1 VTKGEKRAMWIAG
14 VVILLI
20 ILYLLLRK
28 GNNTNINQEGA
39 PTYTNYNLSPGSW
52 NGTAS
57 GLPSIQAANPSSC
70 GCSGGATTSGF
81 FNSLQDMLNTFM
93 AGSTAAFNNYENNV
107 YANQPSFVQQ
117 YFNNPAGVALANA
130 NASVLTG
137 A

>member
-1 VTKGEKRAMWIAG
+1 MTKGETRALWIAG

-20 ILYLLLRK
+20 VLYLLMRK
-28 GNNTNINQEGA
+28 GSNTNVVNEGA

-52 NGTAS
+52 NGTAT
-57 GLPSIQAANPSSC
+57 GLPTIAAASSSDC
-70 GCSGGATTSGF
+70 GCNGGATTGGF

-93 AGSTAAFNNYENNV
+93 QGSTAAFNSYENNV

-130 NASVLTG
+130 NAQVLTG